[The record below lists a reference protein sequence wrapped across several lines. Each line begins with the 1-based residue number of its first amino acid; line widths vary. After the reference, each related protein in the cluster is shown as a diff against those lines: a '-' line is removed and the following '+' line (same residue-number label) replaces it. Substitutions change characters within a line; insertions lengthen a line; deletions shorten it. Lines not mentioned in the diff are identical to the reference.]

1 MHGRGD
7 GLHGGGACMVREVCI
22 AGACMVGACMVGAC
36 MAGEMSIAADGM
48 HPTGMLS
55 C

>member
-1 MHGRGD
+1 
-7 GLHGGGACMVREVCI
+7 MVGEVCI
-22 AGACMVGACMVGAC
+22 AGACMVGACM
-36 MAGEMSIAADGM
+36 AGEMTIAADGM